1 MTPDACT
8 PTPDT
13 ITVKIPTMDQNNS
26 KPADPRR
33 RFFLRAA
40 GGAGALATLATV
52 ASDSGVPATAVAAP
66 VLTAAAEP
74 AGYHETDHIR
84 QYYRT
89 AKYW

>member
-1 MTPDACT
+1 MTPEIFSNNIT
-8 PTPDT
+8 PLKTT
-13 ITVKIPTMDQNNS
+13 IMDQNNA

-52 ASDSGVPATAVAAP
+52 ASDNTVAAP
-66 VLTAAAEP
+66 VAAAPVLAAAAEP
-74 AGYHETDHIR
+74 AGYHETEHIR

>member
-1 MTPDACT
+1 
-8 PTPDT
+8 
-13 ITVKIPTMDQNNS
+13 MDQNNS
-26 KPADPRR
+26 KPVDPRR

-52 ASDSGVPATAVAAP
+52 ASDSTVVAPVAAEP
-66 VLTAAAEP
+66 VLAAAAP

>member
-1 MTPDACT
+1 
-8 PTPDT
+8 
-13 ITVKIPTMDQNNS
+13 MDQNNS
-26 KPADPRR
+26 KPVDTRR

-52 ASDSGVPATAVAAP
+52 ASDTTAVAP
-66 VLTAAAEP
+66 VQAATVVADASEP
-74 AGYHETDHIR
+74 AGYHETEHIR